1 MDLELIAMTLLVILG
16 LISLFLIIY
25 AVYLI
30 LRNFPKFLK
39 ARKTSHASYKE
50 EILYYSENKEVK
62 KVFIVIVASI
72 YCMVLF
78 QLLNGFFFPDVA
90 LRPDFAEL
98 APYNSII
105 GLIIILFAYSMVP
118 TYFAIKMALKET
130 LLEKVPFPIVVILPT
145 TFPLFSSW
153 AYDLTGTLFYSFIL
167 FFSGVLFNLLAFKY
181 RNLNDKITTTND
193 VDLDKK
199 RMVLGL
205 SAYITEF
212 EQFRPPIPFGVSPY
226 TFKRIFKLASKQGD
240 RFYFVRNSD
249 LNRKTRRIMDG
260 YFHDMV
266 KSRRDSFLF
275 VFLVIILT
283 FLIVLGCVLLFKI
296 YLNLSEVNSMF
307 LTLIVG
313 LLTVYPVLVW
323 NIKKV
328 RTLNGEKHENDIK
341 NAVQMLIDHGKRFLE
356 EDELNPT
363 EFPIMLRYND
373 YNGLEYENKGEHDYI
388 GFFKL
393 DPTDFIDDDDY
404 LNDVHLNDDGEKLKS
419 DEKEQGYLICEECH
433 GYYKLLEDESPEDFA
448 ECECGGKLKHHKSI
462 DKIFEEN

>member
-1 MDLELIAMTLLVILG
+1 MDLELISMTFLVILG

-30 LRNFPKFLK
+30 LRNLPKFLK
-39 ARKTSHASYKE
+39 AQKISQASYKE

-62 KVFIVIVASI
+62 KFFIVIVTGI

-78 QLLNGFFFPDVA
+78 QLLSGYFFPDAA
-90 LRPDFAEL
+90 LRLDSTEL
-98 APYNSII
+98 TPYNSII
-105 GLIIILFAYSMVP
+105 GLILLLFAYSMVP

-130 LLEKVPFPIVVILPT
+130 LLEKVPFPVVLMLPT

-167 FFSGVLFNLLAFKY
+167 FCSGVLFNLLAFKY
-181 RNLNDKITTTND
+181 RNLNDKITTTD
-193 VDLDKK
+193 VDLDTE

-212 EQFRPPIPFGVSPY
+212 EQFRPPIPFVVSPY
-226 TFKRIFKLASKQGD
+226 TFKRIFKLASKQRD

-260 YFHDMV
+260 YFQDRV
-266 KSRRDSFLF
+266 KSMRDSLF
-275 VFLVIILT
+275 VFLTTILT

-296 YLNLSEVNSMF
+296 YLNLSEVHSMF
-307 LTLIVG
+307 LTLIIG
-313 LLTVYPVLVW
+313 ILTVYPVLAWKV
-323 NIKKV
+323 NKV
-328 RTLNGEKHENDIK
+328 RTLNGKKHENDIK
-341 NAVQMLIDHGKRFLE
+341 NAVQMLIDHGKGCIE
-356 EDELNPT
+356 ENGLNPT
-363 EFPIMLRYND
+363 EFPIILRHND
-373 YNGLEYENKGEHDYI
+373 YDGLEYEIKGFHDYI

-393 DPTDFIDDDDY
+393 DPTDFIDEDELY
-404 LNDVHLNDDGEKLKS
+404 NVHLNDDGEKLKS
-419 DEKEQGYLICEECH
+419 DEKEQGYLICEECY

-448 ECECGGKLKHHKSI
+448 ECECGGKLKHYRDI